1 MPDIHIHRPHALG
14 LPRAREVAEQ
24 WADKARRKFGMACH
38 WGEGDR
44 CDTLAFAPQ
53 GVSGQVVVSAG
64 HFELDARLGFLL
76 KAFAPTIE
84 HEIRKNLDELL
95 EGDGGGGSPAQ
106 AEPGAARPG
115 PAKTPGRR

>member
-14 LPRAREVAEQ
+14 LPRAREVADQ
-24 WADKARRKFGMACH
+24 WADKARRKFGMECH
-38 WGEGDR
+38 WGEGGR
-44 CDTLAFAPQ
+44 CDTLAFKRQ

-64 HFELDARLGFLL
+64 HFELDAQLGFLL

-95 EGDGGGGSPAQ
+95 EGDGGGTPAP
-106 AEPGAARPG
+106 APPGG
-115 PAKTPGRR
+115 VGQSTAKTPGSR